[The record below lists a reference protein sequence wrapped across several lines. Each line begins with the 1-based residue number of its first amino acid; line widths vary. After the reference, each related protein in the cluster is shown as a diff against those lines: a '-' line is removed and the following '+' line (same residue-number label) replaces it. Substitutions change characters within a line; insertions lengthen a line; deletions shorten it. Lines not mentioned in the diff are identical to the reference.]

1 MKIKKSEKLSWLCIF
16 ATIFFFGGAMLMD
29 FKLII
34 TIILIVL
41 GFSSL
46 FGIVIFSK
54 RYDEQS
60 NVDDNIKEDE
70 FWKFESPD
78 RVYRQLRIQKQEQ
91 IVKNEIDNIKNLR
104 QQGWR
109 QNQGINENDSEQLKQ
124 LKSFKQKLNND
135 DSTKNNDDYIDL
147 TKNSDSIFER
157 QLFKKGVDSQG
168 YLDLTLIEHQSEET
182 IKHKIDMMLHKKAKI
197 KNLQAKY
204 YGNPVKNPDKD
215 KINDILKSEKEKYK
229 LKERE
234 EN

>member
-1 MKIKKSEKLSWLCIF
+1 MKFKKSEKLSWLCIF
-16 ATIFFFGGAMLMD
+16 ATIFFFGGAALID

-34 TIILIVL
+34 QIILIVL

-46 FGIVIFSK
+46 FGSVIFSK

-60 NVDDNIKEDE
+60 NTNMDI
-70 FWKFESPD
+70 D
-78 RVYRQLRIQKQEQ
+78 RQPQIQKQEQ
-91 IVKNEIDNIKNLR
+91 LIKEEIENIKNLR
-104 QQGWR
+104 HQGWQ

-124 LKSFKQKLNND
+124 LKSFKQLQKQKQNNNEFIN
-135 DSTKNNDDYIDL
+135 TNDNYIDL
-147 TKNSDSIFER
+147 SKDDGSLFEK
-157 QLFKKGVDSQG
+157 QLLKKGINTQG

-182 IKHKIDMMLHKKAKI
+182 IKHKIDAMLHKKAKI

-215 KINDILKSEKEKYK
+215 KINDILNLEKEKYQV
-229 LKERE
+229 KERE